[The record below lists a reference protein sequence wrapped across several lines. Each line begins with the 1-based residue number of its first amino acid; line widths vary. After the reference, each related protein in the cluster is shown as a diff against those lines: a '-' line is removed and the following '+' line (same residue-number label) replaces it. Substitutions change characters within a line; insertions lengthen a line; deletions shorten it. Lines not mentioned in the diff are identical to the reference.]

1 MRLSVFAAGTA
12 LLLCQ
17 SAAMAQ
23 TNTTTNQPNA
33 QPPANASQTADATAN
48 AKGSLRAQV
57 REMLQREGFT
67 DIHVVPSSLMI
78 RAKDK
83 DGNPVIMSVSA
94 DSFAEVSEAANSSS
108 SDESPSNGSM
118 SSNEPGGSQAGP
130 AGSEFVSVPNNG
142 ELSSNVVGL
151 DVYNNSKQ
159 NIGQIKDIA
168 MGPHG
173 RARAY
178 IVSVGGFIG
187 MGERYV
193 AINPA
198 DIKVSYN
205 NSDNKWHATMDATA
219 DQLKGAPEFKYT
231 GRWNASKS

>member
-1 MRLSVFAAGTA
+1 MRLSVLAAGTA

-23 TNTTTNQPNA
+23 TGTPMNHAAAAPSTNGTQMTNPNTNTK
-33 QPPANASQTADATAN
+33 D
-48 AKGSLRAQV
+48 SLRMQL
-57 REMLQREGFT
+57 RDMLQKEGFT
-67 DIHVVPSSLMI
+67 DIRVMPSSLMI

-94 DSFAEVSEAANSSS
+94 NSFTEVAEMGSTGSDQTAAA
-108 SDESPSNGSM
+108 GSTK
-118 SSNEPGGSQAGP
+118 STGAT
-130 AGSEFVSVPNNG
+130 GSEFVSVNG
-142 ELSSNVVGL
+142 SDELSSNLIGL
-151 DVYNNSKQ
+151 DVYNGAKQ

-178 IVSVGGFIG
+178 IVSVGGFLG
-187 MGERYV
+187 VGDRYV
-193 AINPA
+193 AVNPS
-198 DIKVSYN
+198 DLNVNYN
-205 NSDNKWHATMDATA
+205 GSDSKWHATMNATS